1 MSGGGFPYRLKVRTA
16 DLAEVRKYRGDRRLD
31 IEIDEVG
38 GPTATVQC
46 RTKEDAFYIWHALEG
61 TEVEQSPIEDAHIF
75 GGPRI

>member
-46 RTKEDAFYIWHALEG
+46 RIKEDAFYIWHALEG
-61 TEVEQSPIEDAHIF
+61 TEVEQSPIEDARLF
-75 GGPRI
+75 GGLRI